1 MQDNFDIHGWNRNN
15 ALKEIQ
21 EDQSSS
27 DKIYNR
33 LLSWFEKQKDESERY
48 RHAYEIF
55 KEMGNYIKME
65 IVRANLFESMD
76 ENSNDPIDAIVTDVP
91 LFLRLLEYSREDA
104 QTDMDLHT
112 LTENAVKQTKIQ
124 GVLSMEDYNILVGD
138 NQNPLK
144 ETINTVME
152 NLEGFSD
159 YFPGGKT
166 KGLTT
171 DELSTILMKI
181 VKDIE
186 KDGKELDESTLT
198 EDDRCTR
205 IAKRKYDSW
214 PSAYASGAVVR
225 CRRGDIWKDIKG

>member
-1 MQDNFDIHGWNRNN
+1 MQDNFDIHEWNRNK

-21 EDQSSS
+21 EDKSST
-27 DKIYNR
+27 DRIYDR
-33 LLSWFEKQKDESERY
+33 LLSYFEKNKDDSERFK
-48 RHAYEIF
+48 HTYEIF
-55 KEMGNYIKME
+55 KEYGNYIKME
-65 IVRANLFESMD
+65 IIRSNMFENLNEED
-76 ENSNDPIDAIVTDVP
+76 LIDVISTDVP
-91 LFLRLLEYSREDA
+91 LFMRLLEYSKEDA
-104 QTDMDLHT
+104 QTDMDLHS
-112 LTENAVKQTKIQ
+112 LTEEAIKQTKIH
-124 GVLSMEDYNILVGD
+124 GVLSMENYNTLIS
-138 NQNPLK
+138 NIPNSIK
-144 ETINTVME
+144 ETITTIME
-152 NLEGFSD
+152 NPEGFSK

-186 KDGKELDESTLT
+186 KDGKELDETTLT

-225 CRRGDIWKDIKG
+225 CRKGDIWKGIKG